1 MEYTGTEGKTS
12 VSVSSV
18 INEGLDDATTFT
30 LSTED
35 GSVSHNVVVNRE
47 GRREIYNE
55 DFILKDGCS
64 FNVIKEGYR

>member
-1 MEYTGTEGKTS
+1 MEYTCTEGKTS
-12 VSVSSV
+12 VSFFSV

-30 LSTED
+30 LSTDD
-35 GSVSHNVVVNRE
+35 GSLSHNVVVNRE
-47 GRREIYNE
+47 GRREVYNE

>member
-35 GSVSHNVVVNRE
+35 GSVSHDVVVNRE
-47 GRREIYNE
+47 GRREVYNG
-55 DFILKDGCS
+55 DFALNDGSS
-64 FNVIKEGYR
+64 FNVIKKGYR